1 MTLDLSSLE
10 TAINAMDALM
20 QRLHDNKL
28 LQSLDKVTIDGLKS
42 GMIQH
47 FEFTYELCWKFI
59 QRWIKTNKTP
69 EEADHPRTRKEL
81 FRIAA
86 KYGLITHPEAWFKYG
101 DARNLTAHTYDEAT
115 AQIVYAVTADFLSDA
130 KQLLEALKQR
140 NDWYRTRTP
149 NFN

>member
-69 EEADHPRTRKEL
+69 
-81 FRIAA
+81 
-86 KYGLITHPEAWFKYG
+86 
-101 DARNLTAHTYDEAT
+101 
-115 AQIVYAVTADFLSDA
+115 
-130 KQLLEALKQR
+130 
-140 NDWYRTRTP
+140 
-149 NFN
+149 